1 MKKVLLTI
9 LSAALSVFTLAAAS
23 TASFDIEAYKLK
35 RENEFQ
41 VVIESI
47 VDLKPVEDNSEMDV
61 SSILYNLLGQT
72 TTVIA
77 DFAEHT
83 VFSYRIWGNEESGTN
98 NTYTI
103 RISISP
109 FYLYTDVGIDKNN
122 AIRAYYNIG
131 NTSYV
136 FPDLNNNVSEDG
148 AKIEQSDSLSNP
160 KPTENPTNN
169 MSASWTVKQG
179 SSSHRWIA
187 YGAVAVNIST
197 PDYEKAP
204 NGTYKAEC
212 TVKLESNI

>member
-35 RENEFQ
+35 EENEFQ

-83 VFSYRIWGNEESGTN
+83 VFSYRIWGKEESGTN

-109 FYLYTDVGIDKNN
+109 FYLYTDDVKDENN
-122 AIRAYYNIG
+122 VIRAYYNIG

-148 AKIEQSDSLSNP
+148 AKIEQSGSLSNP
-160 KPTENPTNN
+160 KPSENPTNN

-197 PDYEKAP
+197 PDYKKAP

>member
-35 RENEFQ
+35 KENKFQ

-83 VFSYRIWGNEESGTN
+83 VFSYRIWGNEDPGTAN
-98 NTYTI
+98 NYKI
-103 RISISP
+103 SISISP
-109 FYLYTDVGIDKNN
+109 FYLYTDDVKDEKNV
-122 AIRAYYNIG
+122 IRAYYNIG

-148 AKIEQSDSLSNP
+148 AEIKQSSSLNP
-160 KPTENPTNN
+160 KPSENPNN
-169 MSASWTVKQG
+169 VMSASWTVKQG

-212 TVKLESNI
+212 TVTLESI